1 MALNMR
7 TGKLA
12 DIASLDH
19 VNILT
24 DDVAACR
31 KFYIDALGFEEG
43 FRPAFDVP
51 GIWLYLEG
59 APVVHIIQV
68 EKAPPKNSG
77 SIDHIAF
84 RAHNFDKFT
93 ARLTANGIDYEDR
106 EIPGMD
112 LHQLF
117 CYDPHGI
124 KVEFNF
130 EGQDRPWATVEKE
143 HKAMKAAAKAAKA
156 AKPKKKGAARKRKAA

>member
-68 EKAPPKNSG
+68 DKAPPKNSG

-143 HKAMKAAAKAAKA
+143 HKAMRAAAKAAKA
-156 AKPKKKGAARKRKAA
+156 TKTRKKSAARKRKAA

>member
-1 MALNMR
+1 MALNMQ

-24 DDVAACR
+24 NDVDVCR
-31 KFYIDALGFEEG
+31 KFYVDALGFEEG
-43 FRPAFDVP
+43 FRPDFGFP
-51 GIWLYLEG
+51 GLWLYLDN
-59 APVVHIIQV
+59 APVIHIIEV
-68 EKAPPKNSG
+68 EKSLPNHSG
-77 SIDHIAF
+77 TIDHIAF

-93 ARLTANGIDYEDR
+93 ARLEANGIEYEDR

-117 CYDPHGI
+117 CFDPHGV

-130 EGQDRPWATVEKE
+130 EGQDRPWATIEKE
-143 HKAMKAAAKAAKA
+143 HKAMKDAMVGANAK
-156 AKPKKKGAARKRKAA
+156 